1 MSDDRL
7 FASNQAI
14 GRKWYYINIVLL
26 VIIAYITNYVI
37 KQIIYPSVT
46 TDFYIAFTKG
56 VLYFA
61 YFIFIITFFA
71 LIERRLYDLSGSRSS
86 KTYKNIFQILE
97 IIVIYQA
104 AILILPYINI
114 EIPIDINQLQQIANI
129 FDIIF
134 LVITFLIGFKRGK
147 ISCLTKEEYKNK
159 LKYDD

>member
-26 VIIAYITNYVI
+26 TVIAFITDYVI
-37 KQIIYPSVT
+37 KQIIYPNVT
-46 TDFYIAFTKG
+46 TEFYINFTKWI
-56 VLYFA
+56 LYFA

-104 AILILPYINI
+104 AILILPYTNI
-114 EIPIDINQLQQIANI
+114 EIPIDINQLQDIANI

-134 LVITFLIGFKRGK
+134 LIITFLIGLKRGK
-147 ISCLTKEEYKNK
+147 ISCLTNEEYKNK
-159 LKYDD
+159 IKYED